1 MIVKGVN
8 ITNIKQFENSY
19 FQISDNLNII
29 LTPKKDTNSA
39 FINLLHWC
47 LFGDKLYSTGDN
59 DKFKPEIAK
68 NNQSASI
75 SVELILDD
83 ETKIWLCREIYPI
96 AKREKIILIETLKD
110 KESKLYLNN
119 AALDFIKKSSLPSFK
134 KKLFLELDS
143 PTDYFLKHANI
154 KKIIEDIAKED
165 SSNKLI
171 ENFNEEINGYR
182 QSSPNLNAITA
193 IKREIK
199 SKKENIVNLKRDID
213 NFKLEINKL
222 TSKIEL
228 VDKYILDINELTN
241 FDNETKTLK
250 REYEDLK
257 AQLNNCENEIKE
269 FTFKNLYKWLLIE
282 PINYT
287 LSNQNE
293 DESSL
298 PEDLLEISKTVKPQL
313 THIKNEIYGFPVI
326 YNKYNERFY
335 TLTGQSNNKIQEL
348 INIQKK
354 IDKFSN
360 ISVEQLVQLKKSY
373 NYKIMDLKGKIKMAN
388 NTMIAIEKKIPK
400 FKKELE
406 IKDKQ
411 IKLCNEKINL
421 CMKEIEKISNNKKE
435 NIINTKE
442 LFKQT
447 INKICSDLLKKA
459 AVYKF
464 VEIDD
469 DYNLRFIKDDIEF
482 NEKTKKEDEN
492 EFLAIA
498 LILSY
503 YELSETE
510 IPLILNNL
518 ISKIPEQYRAIFI
531 KSQMLKDKKY
541 QRIILTTKN
550 LVTED
555 VKETI
560 ADLNQDKYKII
571 DYRNLK
577 VEVYNND

>member
-1 MIVKGVN
+1 
-8 ITNIKQFENSY
+8 
-19 FQISDNLNII
+19 
-29 LTPKKDTNSA
+29 
-39 FINLLHWC
+39 
-47 LFGDKLYSTGDN
+47 
-59 DKFKPEIAK
+59 
-68 NNQSASI
+68 
-75 SVELILDD
+75 
-83 ETKIWLCREIYPI
+83 
-96 AKREKIILIETLKD
+96 
-110 KESKLYLNN
+110 
-119 AALDFIKKSSLPSFK
+119 FIKKSSLPSFK

-143 PTDYFLKHANI
+143 PTDYFLKPENI

-199 SKKENIVNLKRDID
+199 RKKENIVNLKRDID

-269 FTFKNLYKWLLIE
+269 FTFKNLYKLLLIE

>member
-143 PTDYFLKHANI
+143 PTDYFLKPENI

-199 SKKENIVNLKRDID
+199 RKKENIVNLKRDID

-269 FTFKNLYKWLLIE
+269 FTFKNLYKLLLIE

>member
-119 AALDFIKKSSLPSFK
+119 AALEFIKKSSLPSFK

-143 PTDYFLKHANI
+143 PTDYFLKPENI

-199 SKKENIVNLKRDID
+199 RKKENIVNLKRDID

-269 FTFKNLYKWLLIE
+269 FTFKNLYKLLLIE

-447 INKICSDLLKKA
+447 INKICSDLLKKV